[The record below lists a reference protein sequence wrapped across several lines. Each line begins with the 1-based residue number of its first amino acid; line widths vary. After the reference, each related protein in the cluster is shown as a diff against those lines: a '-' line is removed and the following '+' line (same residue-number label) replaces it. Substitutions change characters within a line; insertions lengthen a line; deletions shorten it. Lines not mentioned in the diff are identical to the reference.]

1 MKRLTI
7 VLTDEEY
14 GDLERRALEDRRTVR
29 QMAERLVTMPQQQ
42 QAVGADWTW
51 RPQTVPYTTPYWN
64 PFGSATICDGSM
76 TTVTNGLRVV

>member
-29 QMAERLVTMPQQQ
+29 QMAERLVTHQEP
-42 QAVGADWTW
+42 VTIRADWTW

-64 PFGSATICDGSM
+64 PLGSATICDGSM

>member
-7 VLTDEEY
+7 VLTDEKY

-29 QMAERLVTMPQQQ
+29 QMAERLVTMPH
-42 QAVGADWTW
+42 
-51 RPQTVPYTTPYWN
+51 WN